1 MGQEPLKP
9 EATRSGVFSLG
20 RIGGVEIPNRIVM
33 PAMTTRLADAE
44 GRVSVANSYS
54 RGDRKFE
61 KATAMLFPALSR

>member
-9 EATRSGVFSLG
+9 EATRSGLFSLG

-61 KATAMLFPALSR
+61 KACGF

>member
-9 EATRSGVFSLG
+9 EATRSGLFSLG
-20 RIGGVEIPNRIVM
+20 RIGGVEVSNRIVM

-61 KATAMLFPALSR
+61 KACAF

>member
-9 EATRSGVFSLG
+9 EATRSGLFSLG

-54 RGDRKFE
+54 RCDRTFE
-61 KATAMLFPALSR
+61 KAGAF

>member
-9 EATRSGVFSLG
+9 EATRSGLFSLG

-44 GRVSVANSYS
+44 GRVSVANSCS

-61 KATAMLFPALSR
+61 KACAF

>member
-9 EATRSGVFSLG
+9 EATRSGLFSLG

-61 KATAMLFPALSR
+61 QACAF